1 MEEKE
6 SVFVRSLLLTTVLG
20 GIIGILNYLFNI
32 LVARYTDQN
41 IFSVFSAAI
50 GIVYLIQI
58 PAIAIQSLITKEI
71 AKNKNKDLNSY
82 KWYSFG
88 IFTILGICFSVLFF
102 LFKVKISGI
111 ASIPEDLV
119 FFLSLTMLFAFVSP
133 VSKGLLLGE
142 ERIVTVNLVLLLE
155 TILKFAIG
163 ALAIKYGGVVWA
175 LILANSVPAMITT
188 LGILPFVKFRKSE
201 TEKIRMN
208 FKELILMTV
217 SFLLL
222 TIPFS
227 MDLILVNPE
236 FRAEYSSISL
246 LGKLIYF
253 ACVMTST
260 VLFARISNEEFANDQ
275 RKSLVIS
282 LTLSGA
288 IGLCMSLFYF
298 CFGDLVISL
307 TVGDQYAGIVEYI
320 GIFGI
325 CMTGFSLVYMIINFF
340 ISKGD
345 YEYLIILVLTSVLQV
360 LLFVFRNS
368 SLHMAV
374 ENQVIVYSVLT
385 LFIFLCLIFKL
396 RKCK

>member
-1 MEEKE
+1 MQGKQF
-6 SVFVRSLLLTTVLG
+6 VFIKNLLLTTVLG

-163 ALAIKYGGVVWA
+163 ALAIKYGGVIWA

-188 LGILPFVKFRKSE
+188 LGILPFVKFRKNG

-246 LGKLIYF
+246 LG
-253 ACVMTST
+253 
-260 VLFARISNEEFANDQ
+260 
-275 RKSLVIS
+275 
-282 LTLSGA
+282 
-288 IGLCMSLFYF
+288 
-298 CFGDLVISL
+298 
-307 TVGDQYAGIVEYI
+307 
-320 GIFGI
+320 
-325 CMTGFSLVYMIINFF
+325 
-340 ISKGD
+340 
-345 YEYLIILVLTSVLQV
+345 
-360 LLFVFRNS
+360 
-368 SLHMAV
+368 
-374 ENQVIVYSVLT
+374 
-385 LFIFLCLIFKL
+385 
-396 RKCK
+396 